1 VGNSYVLMEISEIQ
15 TSDDPRDLPIIV
27 LSEHDGNREFPI
39 FIGHIEARA
48 LEEAALG
55 MAAGAGGLH
64 LRRPLTHDL
73 IYNVIDGLGAQ
84 ISRVLITKLE
94 HGTFYGALEVRSES
108 GKTVEIDTRPSDAM
122 VLATKRKVPIFVEEK
137 VLAEVERGNFDKSE

>member
-1 VGNSYVLMEISEIQ
+1 MGNNYVLMEISEIQ

-27 LSEHDGNREFPI
+27 LSEHDGIREFPI

-55 MAAGAGGLH
+55 TAGAGSLH
-64 LRRPLTHDL
+64 LHRPLTHDL
-73 IYNVIDGLGAQ
+73 IYNVIDGLESR
-84 ISRVLITKLE
+84 ITRVLITKLE
-94 HGTFYGALEVRSES
+94 HGTFYGALELKSES

-122 VLATKRKVPIFVEEK
+122 VLATKRKVPIYVEEK